1 MGERIILPS
10 LASTSGKHPTSQK
23 SIDKDK
29 TSAIENLL
37 LGWHDQ
43 FLLEN

>member
-1 MGERIILPS
+1 MEGRIILHS
-10 LASTSGKHPTSQK
+10 QASHFDKHPTSQK

-29 TSAIENLL
+29 TLAIENLL
-37 LGWHDQ
+37 LGWRCQ

>member
-1 MGERIILPS
+1 MAGRIILHS
-10 LASTSGKHPTSQK
+10 QASHSGKHPTSQK

-37 LGWHDQ
+37 LGWRDQ
-43 FLLEN
+43 FLLES